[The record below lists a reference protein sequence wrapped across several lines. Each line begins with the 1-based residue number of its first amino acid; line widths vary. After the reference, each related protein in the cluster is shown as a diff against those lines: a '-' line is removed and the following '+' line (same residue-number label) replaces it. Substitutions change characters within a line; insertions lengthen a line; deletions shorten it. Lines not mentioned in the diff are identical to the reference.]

1 MRFSRNKF
9 FIGVLCIILGL
20 VIGFVAIPQVQ
31 NKGATDLV
39 QAVRLKQDVSQGEEI
54 TEDMVETVTIS
65 QKLIPSGTVDSVT
78 SFASR
83 FAVTQLYAGDYLT
96 AGKLA
101 DAQSTQDSLAL
112 ATAKGMKII
121 SITLPSLAS
130 GVSGQLQPGDI
141 VTVLSLLKNNTV
153 DQSQTLNPQVQ
164 TAEDTT
170 ADTSSGSTDVTSPT
184 GATSTASETDL
195 KPETLLYPE
204 LQYIE
209 VCSISASDGSD
220 AIVSKTPTEDSKNN
234 LPVTISLYVT
244 ESQALRLAELE
255 QNGIMH
261 LVFVARGVD
270 AASFITDDIRV
281 LNSEVK

>member
-1 MRFSRNKF
+1 MRFLRNKF

-31 NKGATDLV
+31 NKGTTDLV

-83 FAVTQLYAGDYLT
+83 FAVTQLFAGDYLT
-96 AGKLA
+96 SGKLA

-112 ATAKGMKII
+112 ATAKGMKVI

-130 GVSGQLQPGDI
+130 SVSGQLQPGDV

-170 ADTSSGSTDVTSPT
+170 ADTSSTD
-184 GATSTASETDL
+184 ATPAASETAL

-220 AIVSKTPTEDSKNN
+220 AIVSKTPSEDSKNN

-255 QNGIMH
+255 QSGVMH
-261 LVFVARGVD
+261 LVFVARGAD
-270 AASFITDDIRV
+270 AAPFITDDIRV
-281 LNSEVK
+281 LNLEVE